1 MANINGFIANMSK
14 AGGFARPSQYEVI
27 INTPQSITAPTLGVR
42 TIDGQ
47 NQFPVNAFSRVN
59 SLFGLHQMESVN
71 QQLTLQCQTV
81 TMPSHDLQTQNRAY
95 GSEPGREMV
104 QTHGYAG
111 TIDCTFLL
119 SNDLREKHYFEAW
132 QSLAVDNYTH
142 KANYYDD
149 YVGSMEIYQL
159 STKAKQRVQRNSPG
173 PHAEIT
179 DEKHLKFEDE
189 RTYGIFASE
198 VYPKTIGAVSFS
210 ASGSNEVSTL
220 DVRFEFR
227 QWYNLGTDDKFGKQD
242 AKLRPF

>member
-1 MANINGFIANMSK
+1 MADIKAFIASMSK
-14 AGGFARPSQYEVI
+14 SGGFARPSQYEVI
-27 INTPQSITAPTLGVR
+27 INSPKTLTLVQGQVVDGANVDALATRNSFMTILQS
-42 TIDGQ
+42 
-47 NQFPVNAFSRVN
+47 
-59 SLFGLHQMESVN
+59 MEDIN
-71 QQLTLQCQTV
+71 KQLTLQCQTV
-81 TMPSHDLQTQNRAY
+81 DMPAHDLQTQNRAY
-95 GSEPGREMV
+95 ASEPGREMV

-119 SNDLREKHYFEAW
+119 SRDLREKHYFEAW

-173 PHAEIT
+173 PHVEIT

-198 VYPKTIGAVSFS
+198 VYPKTIGSVKFS
-210 ASGSNEVSTL
+210 ASGANEISTL

-242 AKLRPF
+242 AKLRPFDLI

>member
-1 MANINGFIANMSK
+1 MADIKEFIANMSK
-14 AGGFARPSQYEVI
+14 SGGFARPSQYEVV
-27 INTPQSITAPTLGVR
+27 INPPNITEFIDRLF
-42 TIDGQ
+42 DGQ
-47 NQFPVNAFSRVN
+47 NIGVGSSINDTVSRVA
-59 SLFGLHQMESVN
+59 LHNLSEVSR
-71 QQLTLQCQTV
+71 QLTLQCQTV
-81 TMPSHDLQTQNRAY
+81 SMPSHDLQTQNRAY

-119 SNDLREKHYFEAW
+119 SNDLKEKHYFELW

-198 VYPKTIGAVSFS
+198 VYPKTIGAVSFGASS
-210 ASGSNEVSTL
+210 ANEISTL

-227 QWYNLGTDDKFGKQD
+227 QWYNMGTDGKFGKQD

>member
-1 MANINGFIANMSK
+1 MGQIDNFRAAMRNAR
-14 AGGFARPSQYEVI
+14 GFARLTRYEVVLHPPPGLVLPGGPRYSNDI
-27 INTPQSITAPTLGVR
+27 
-42 TIDGQ
+42 
-47 NQFPVNAFSRVN
+47 
-59 SLFGLHQMESVN
+59 SLFCDSIM
-71 QQLTLQCQTV
+71 
-81 TMPSHDLQTQNRAY
+81 MPGHDLNTSAVKFGTEVETQ
-95 GSEPGREMV
+95 MV
-104 QTHGYAG
+104 TSHKYEG
-111 TIDCTFLL
+111 TIDATFYLDHNL
-119 SNDLREKHYFEAW
+119 DLKEYFDAW
-132 QSLAVDNYTH
+132 QEQAVSTDRN
-142 KANYYDD
+142 NVSYYKNQSSAGEDGTFN

-198 VYPKTIGAVSFS
+198 VYPKTIGSVKFS
-210 ASGSNEVSTL
+210 ASGANEISTL

>member
-1 MANINGFIANMSK
+1 MADIKAFIASMSK
-14 AGGFARPSQYEVI
+14 SGGFARPSQYEVI
-27 INTPQSITAPTLGVR
+27 INSPKTLTLVQGQVVDGANVDALATRNSFMTILQS
-42 TIDGQ
+42 
-47 NQFPVNAFSRVN
+47 
-59 SLFGLHQMESVN
+59 MEDIN
-71 QQLTLQCQTV
+71 KQLTLQCQSID
-81 TMPSHDLQTQNRAY
+81 MPAHDLQTQNRAY

-111 TIDCTFLL
+111 TIDCSFLL
-119 SNDLREKHYFEAW
+119 SSDLREKHYFEAW

-198 VYPKTIGAVSFS
+198 VYPKTIGSVKFS
-210 ASGSNEVSTL
+210 ASGANEISTL

-242 AKLRPF
+242 AKLRPFDLI